1 MRNRILEIAE
11 HPARLRVERHQLVI
25 DAGGPLLRVPFE
37 DLAVLVVAHPQ
48 VSYTQAVL
56 NELIAAGGA
65 FLTCDES
72 RMPSGLLL
80 PLDGNVVQTE
90 RFQKQ
95 VQLTVP
101 RRKQLWRQ
109 LIRSKVHMQSMLLR
123 ERQGTD
129 HGIGRLISLIRSGD
143 PSNIEAQAARRYWG
157 ALFGSDFRRDR
168 NASDHN
174 RLLNYGYAVLRAA
187 TSRAIVAAGLHPTIG
202 LHHHNKYNSFCLAD
216 DVMEPYRPLVDR
228 AVAGILDGLEAIPE
242 VTQMIRA
249 DLLGALTEPIRIQG
263 ESRSL
268 FDALSKTAASLVQ
281 CVVGESRDL
290 ILPEGFFDA
299 RSRGRAV
306 GI

>member
-25 DAGGPLLRVPFE
+25 DTGGPLVRVPFE

-65 FLTCDES
+65 FLTCDDS

-109 LIRSKVHMQSMLLR
+109 LVRGKVHMQSTLLK

-129 HGIGRLISLIRSGD
+129 HGIGRLIPLIRSGD

-157 ALFGSDFRRDR
+157 DLFGSDFRRDR
-168 NASDHN
+168 NATDHN
-174 RLLNYGYAVLRAA
+174 RLLNYGYAVVRAA
-187 TSRAIVAAGLHPTIG
+187 TSRAVVAAGLHPTIG

-216 DVMEPYRPLVDR
+216 DVMEPYRPFVDR
-228 AVAGILDGLEAIPE
+228 AVAGILDGLESIPE

-249 DLLGALTEPIRIQG
+249 ELLGALTEPIRIQG

-281 CVVGESRDL
+281 CIVGESREL

-299 RSRGRAV
+299 RSRKLSV